1 MRPSLESKKLL
12 RQTAGEIIADEGKST
27 ALVHVG
33 PGRPPGVKKE
43 KPRDTF
49 EQEGFEFY
57 LNLGDKRTLDQVA
70 KKVKVPLVL
79 VETWRKEYH
88 WDAKLELRHAMASIQ
103 VSAQKASLIVDLFL
117 DEMTMEAPP
126 QTQNAAVPK
135 PIRLVDMGNKIA
147 IAKQRILN
155 PIHAGT
161 KKLSDL
167 TAILKDLKALAFEK
181 YDKYI
186 ALIEEKA
193 KTEDESGKGPK
204 NAIQV
209 NVTILK

>member
-1 MRPSLESKKLL
+1 MPSAKIGKPVLVPEV
-12 RQTAGEIIADEGKST
+12 IADEGKST
-27 ALVHVG
+27 ALVQVG
-33 PGRPPGVKKE
+33 PGRPPGIKKE

-57 LNLGDKRTLDQVA
+57 LSLGEKRTLDQVA

-88 WDAKLELRHAMASIQ
+88 WDAKLELRLAMSSIQ
-103 VSAQKASLIVDLFL
+103 VSAQKAAQIVDLFL
-117 DEMTMEAPP
+117 DEMTMVPTEEAKDKP
-126 QTQNAAVPK
+126 TPK
-135 PIRLVDMGNKIA
+135 PVRFLDMGNKVA

-186 ALIEEKA
+186 ALIEEKG
-193 KTEDESGKGPK
+193 KVEDEPGKGPK
-204 NAIQV
+204 NLIQV
-209 NVTILK
+209 NVQIIKS